1 MSARPSTIIRPSF
14 RRFGDWHL
22 DLTPP
27 ADPALAHLHLSTG
40 TSSENNHSRK

>member
-1 MSARPSTIIRPSF
+1 V

-27 ADPALAHLHLSTG
+27 EPGGDGHLAMPIGRSAT
-40 TSSENNHSRK
+40 TTA